1 MTRLTLIARR
11 LAVVV
16 VAVGLALGLAA
27 PVAWAHVERP
37 ASTTTL
43 EAGPYTLA
51 VARYADPPRAG
62 QEFEVVVTPAPGS
75 AAPDVVRLV
84 ARPGLG
90 TNATPTRSV
99 LAPDPD
105 ASGSFAG
112 GVRLSVTGAWL
123 LDVVVDG
130 PAGPATAT
138 LAVTAGATGALPIWL
153 GWALGLSPL
162 LGVAWFTWWQHR
174 YLLRL
179 EASAAAG

>member
-1 MTRLTLIARR
+1 MTWSTCIARR
-11 LAVVV
+11 LAVAV
-16 VAVGLALGLAA
+16 VAVGLALELAA
-27 PVAWAHVERP
+27 PAASAHVERP
-37 ASTTTL
+37 ASTTTV
-43 EAGPYTLA
+43 EAWPYTLA

-75 AAPDVVRLV
+75 AAPDAVRVV

-99 LAPDPD
+99 LAPDAD
-105 ASGSFAG
+105 APGSFAG
-112 GVRLSVTGAWL
+112 AVRLSVTGPCL

-138 LAVTAGATGALPIWL
+138 LAMTAGAPGALPIWL

-179 EASAAAG
+179 EGSAAAG

>member
-105 ASGSFAG
+105 ASGSDEFQKRYANAIQRDFDG
-112 GVRLSVTGAWL
+112 DAKRVTEMDALVAYLQMLGTL
-123 LDVVVDG
+123 VDFKHYDHK
-130 PAGPATAT
+130 AN
-138 LAVTAGATGALPIWL
+138 
-153 GWALGLSPL
+153 
-162 LGVAWFTWWQHR
+162 
-174 YLLRL
+174 LR
-179 EASAAAG
+179 

>member
-1 MTRLTLIARR
+1 MTRLTLIARY
-11 LAVVV
+11 LAV
-16 VAVGLALGLAA
+16 AVIAAGLALGLAA
-27 PVAWAHVERP
+27 PAATAHAERP
-37 ASTTTL
+37 ASTTTV
-43 EAGPYTLA
+43 EAGPYTLTI
-51 VARYADPPRAG
+51 ARYADPPRAG
-62 QEFEVVVTPAPGS
+62 QEFEVAVTPAPGS
-75 AAPDVVRLV
+75 AAPDAARVV

-90 TNATPTRSV
+90 TNAMPTRAI

-105 ASGSFAG
+105 APGSFAG
-112 GVRLSVTGAWL
+112 EVRLSVMGPWL

-138 LAVTAGATGALPIWL
+138 LQVTAGVPGALPIWL

-179 EASAAAG
+179 EAPAAAG